1 MAADLGHGNNM
12 LYAVAARD
20 AERAAAFAARF
31 GASHSHGDYRA
42 LVEDPDV
49 DIVYVATT
57 HPFHREQALMAI
69 EAGKHVLIEKP
80 LALNAAH
87 AREVLTAARDKG
99 VFAMEAVWMRANP
112 LILKARDMV
121 ARGVIGDVVAV
132 HADFSIEV
140 AFDPTHRLYDLS
152 NGGGALLDL
161 GVYPMHFA
169 WLFLGRPDTQQVL
182 GTLSPT
188 GSDATV
194 ALQWGYTSG
203 AIAQLRCATTAW
215 TPGRATIAG
224 TTGSISVEP
233 WFLNPERL
241 VVTTSEGESR
251 WKVGARHT
259 ARRSRRSNGAFA
271 QGLLESPLAPHA
283 DTIASPRADRPG
295 PRRPGCSLPGRGVGR
310 FLQPGAEGLDV
321 VRAPKEVGHELG
333 RVLAATGG
341 QDRVAIASGVLRRKQ
356 VLAVERGEEVLG
368 DDQAPHVGVVGGR
381 VAAEVAERRRESA
394 CPRPGQRGRRP
405 TGPP

>member
-1 MAADLGHGNNM
+1 MAADLGHGSNM

-20 AERAAAFAARF
+20 AARSASFAARF
-31 GASHSHGDYRA
+31 GASHSYGDYRS
-42 LVEDPDV
+42 LIEDPEV

-69 EAGKHVLIEKP
+69 GAGKHVLVEKP
-80 LALNAAH
+80 LALNAAS
-87 AREVLTAARDKG
+87 AREVLSAARDKG

-112 LILKARDMV
+112 LIREARDMV
-121 ARGVIGDVVAV
+121 ARGLIGEVVSV

-161 GVYPMHFA
+161 GVYPMHLA
-169 WLFLGRPDTQQVL
+169 WLFLGHPDTQQVL

-194 ALQWGYTSG
+194 ALQWGYQSG
-203 AIAQLRCATTAW
+203 AVAQLRCATTAW

-224 TTGSISVEP
+224 STGSISAEP

-251 WKVGARHT
+251 VEGGGTTYGPQIEEVEKCVRG
-259 ARRSRRSNGAFA
+259 
-271 QGLLESPLAPHA
+271 GLPERPLAPHA
-283 DTIASPRADRPG
+283 HTVGVLELIDRARAD
-295 PRRPGCSLPGRGVGR
+295 LGVR
-310 FLQPGAEGLDV
+310 YPAE
-321 VRAPKEVGHELG
+321 E
-333 RVLAATGG
+333 
-341 QDRVAIASGVLRRKQ
+341 
-356 VLAVERGEEVLG
+356 
-368 DDQAPHVGVVGGR
+368 
-381 VAAEVAERRRESA
+381 
-394 CPRPGQRGRRP
+394 
-405 TGPP
+405 

>member
-1 MAADLGHGNNM
+1 MSHIAADRPIRWGFLGAGGIAASMAADLHHGNNM

-20 AERAAAFAARF
+20 ADRAAAFAARF

-69 EAGKHVLIEKP
+69 DAGKHVLIEKP
-80 LALNAAH
+80 LTLNATH
-87 AREVLTAARDKG
+87 AREVLTAARDKC
-99 VFAMEAVWMRANP
+99 VFALEAVWMRANP
-112 LILKARDMV
+112 LILKAQELV
-121 ARGVIGDVVAV
+121 TQGVIGDVVAV

-140 AFDPTHRLYDLS
+140 EFDPAHSLFDLA

-194 ALQWGYTSG
+194 ALQWGYDSG
-203 AIAQLRCATTAW
+203 ATAQLRCATTAS

-224 TTGSISVEP
+224 TAGSISVEP
-233 WFLNPERL
+233 WFLDPGRL

-251 WKVGARHT
+251 VDGEET
-259 ARRSRRSNGAFA
+259 AYGPQVEEVERCLRA
-271 QGLLESPLAPHA
+271 GLLESPRVPHA
-283 DTIASPRADRPG
+283 DTIAILELIDQARA
-295 PRRPGCSLPGRGVGR
+295 
-310 FLQPGAEGLDV
+310 
-321 VRAPKEVGHELG
+321 ELG
-333 RVLAATGG
+333 VRYPC
-341 QDRVAIASGVLRRKQ
+341 
-356 VLAVERGEEVLG
+356 EV
-368 DDQAPHVGVVGGR
+368 
-381 VAAEVAERRRESA
+381 
-394 CPRPGQRGRRP
+394 
-405 TGPP
+405 

>member
-1 MAADLGHGNNM
+1 MAAGLKHGNNT

-20 AERAAAFAARF
+20 ADRARVFAERF

-42 LVEDPDV
+42 VVEDPDV

-69 EAGKHVLIEKP
+69 GAGKHVLIEKP
-80 LALNAAH
+80 LALNAAS
-87 AREVLTAARDKG
+87 AREVLAAARDKG

-112 LILKARDMV
+112 LIREARDMV
-121 ARGVIGDVVAV
+121 ARGLIGDVVAV

-161 GVYPMHFA
+161 GIYPMHLA
-169 WLFLGRPDTQQVL
+169 WLFLGHPDFQQVL

-188 GSDATV
+188 GSDAIV

-203 AIAQLRCATTAW
+203 AVAQLRCATTAW

-224 TTGSISVEP
+224 STGSISAEP

-241 VVTTSEGESR
+241 VVTTSEGEFR
-251 WKVGARHT
+251 VEGGGTTYGPQIEEVERCLRA
-259 ARRSRRSNGAFA
+259 
-271 QGLLESPLAPHA
+271 GLLESPLAPHA
-283 DTIASPRADRPG
+283 DTIGVLELIDRARAD
-295 PRRPGCSLPGRGVGR
+295 LGVR
-310 FLQPGAEGLDV
+310 YP
-321 VRAPKEVGHELG
+321 
-333 RVLAATGG
+333 T
-341 QDRVAIASGVLRRKQ
+341 
-356 VLAVERGEEVLG
+356 EE
-368 DDQAPHVGVVGGR
+368 
-381 VAAEVAERRRESA
+381 
-394 CPRPGQRGRRP
+394 
-405 TGPP
+405 